1 MSNLNII
8 NIVIHHYPCSDGELS
23 AAIFKKY
30 MEDNAVQS
38 FKFIPWLHELK
49 EKNIDVIKE
58 EISNNNDKTVTIY
71 FLDYCPNFN
80 LITEIKDSV
89 NNIVILDHHKS
100 ACLEFISNLESYK
113 GDISNTKIYFNNDK
127 SGCQLTWEYFYPK
140 SEYPIAVK
148 HIGNRDIWKWD
159 DPDTEPFT
167 CAFPVCFNLSN
178 NLSSEERLDIYYQL
192 LHIDDKTLTKVIN
205 KGKYSIQKMRKEC
218 EKLLPKADFF
228 LDKDI
233 NDKELSVVEIPMTKY
248 HLTKYIQELVQKELP
263 EHDVLRLSYQKQD
276 MIVYSL
282 RSLKDDIRVDLL
294 AQKYGGNGHAAASG
308 YNIEKIN

>member
-1 MSNLNII
+1 MSNLQII

-30 MEDNAVQS
+30 IQDNGVQS

-49 EKNIDVIKE
+49 EKNIDVIKD
-58 EISNNNDKTVTIY
+58 EINNNDDKIITIY

-80 LITEIKDSV
+80 LITEIKDQV
-89 NNIVILDHHKS
+89 NNIVIIDHHKS
-100 ACLEFISNLESYK
+100 ACLEFISNLENYE

-140 SEYPIAVK
+140 SKYPIAVK

-167 CAFPVCFNLSN
+167 CAFPVYFNLSN
-178 NLSSEERLDIYYQL
+178 KLSPEDRLDIYYRL
-192 LHIDDKTLTKVIN
+192 LHIDNKTSKKVID
-205 KGKYSIQKMRKEC
+205 KGKVSISQMIRES
-218 EKLLPKADFF
+218 ERLIPSAEF
-228 LDKDI
+228 LVDKDI
-233 NDKELSVVEIPMTKY
+233 NDRELSVVQIPMTKY
-248 HLTKYIQELVQKELP
+248 HLTKYVQELVQSKFP
-263 EHDVLRLSYQKQD
+263 EYDVLRLSYQKEN

-282 RSLKDDIRVDLL
+282 RSLKEEIQVDLL
-294 AQKYGGNGHAAASG
+294 AQKYGGNGHTAASG
-308 YNIEKIN
+308 YNIKIN

>member
-1 MSNLNII
+1 MSDSNKIS
-8 NIVIHHYPCSDGELS
+8 IVIHHYPCSDGELS

-30 MEDNAVQS
+30 MEDNAV
-38 FKFIPWLHELK
+38 KFIPWLHELK

-58 EISNNNDKTVTIY
+58 EIVNNKDKTITIY

-100 ACLEFISNLESYK
+100 ACLEFINSLEKYD
-113 GDISNTKIYFNNDK
+113 GNMDNIKIVFNNDK
-127 SGCQLTWEYFYPK
+127 SGCQLTWEYFYPDT
-140 SEYPIAVK
+140 EYPIAVK
-148 HIGNRDIWKWD
+148 HVGNRDIWKWD

-178 NLSSEERLDIYYQL
+178 KLSSEERLDIYYQL
-192 LHIDDKTLTKVIN
+192 LHIDDKILKKIID
-205 KGKYSIQKMRKEC
+205 KGKRSIQKMKKEC
-218 EKLLPKADFF
+218 EKLLPLADFF
-228 LDKDI
+228 MDKDI

-248 HLTKYIQELVQKELP
+248 HLTKYITELVQKELP
-263 EHDVLRLSYQKQD
+263 EHDVLRLSYQKKD
-276 MIVYSL
+276 MVVYSL

-308 YNIEKIN
+308 YNVKNISKT